1 MSYLTDKQIQSL
13 TTAELAEN
21 LRILRNKKLE
31 PLSRDQPLP
40 YCFDLFHDIKEW
52 YEIDNILKGEPHCSG
67 LGSYELREFAQEHGY
82 VIDKPVDS
90 LGPESWESVSQYLE
104 LLYARHQMSLRSSS
118 AGGTVHASCIDS
130 QGYYHFF
137 NDMNPTDSVMRCALA
152 VLQVKPSA
160 K

>member
-13 TTAELAEN
+13 TTAELDAH
-21 LRILRNKKLE
+21 LRNCLTADLTQ
-31 PLSRDQPLP
+31 LSRDKPLP
-40 YCFDLFHDIKEW
+40 YCFDFFHDIKGW
-52 YEIDNILKGEPHCSG
+52 YEIDNILNGEPHCSG
-67 LGSYELREFAQEHGY
+67 LGSHELREFAQEHGY
-82 VIDKPVDS
+82 VIDRTAEFFGTKGWS
-90 LGPESWESVSQYLE
+90 SVTSYLE
-104 LLYARHQMSLRSSS
+104 LLYSKHQMSLSSSS
-118 AGGTVHASCIDS
+118 AGGKVQASCIDS